1 MVQHMR
7 FACFSCQSTLRSV
20 WETADLRFANP
31 ENEVAFYE
39 GLQSQSLLL
48 AALAGLSFAAFQ
60 LVIIAILLVDEET
73 LREDVLS
80 GVYSIHFLLLPA
92 IAAASIGIVS
102 VGSLVK
108 EITRRSC
115 VLLEPLWAFAIAIN
129 IIVGFFQSRA
139 GRSLL
144 GGRTL
149 SGTLS
154 GCMDDRIDLE
164 ISAVLLTALVSICC
178 HCHLPRCC
186 YLWLLVG
193 LAMVSFVIQ
202 AFGTVCE
209 FSKAQGLAPRLLN
222 IGMMFFLLTTS
233 YSAAHRLEKKHREGW
248 LRTSPQEQIVR
259 EALARKELGK
269 IALARDLKIFRLYGC
284 CLVFGL
290 FQDFRIS
297 RGASRTA
304 RTLFGAAVTG
314 KSFLSF
320 VAEENR
326 EEFSAFCQRSDGSR
340 IPKSIGLKLIVQD
353 ALEPAHVLVIHH
365 GRHRSKEFLMG
376 IRLNTGLEDLRL
388 KMPEKEKSNFQHPIV
403 PVASTDYI
411 EPFEL
416 EHPDKRLPMMQDD
429 EPATIKSARSSDY
442 SGFSSGGSSA
452 SLCFSESQDGSSGF
466 SQVLSRRDQRTQTDA
481 FLCQTDQCV
490 ETVVPWKDVGFRC
503 KCSNR
508 APKPLSEE
516 RRAAIACRD
525 FRPRRQ
531 KRKVSSSL
539 EAMSGTWALE
549 SQFIGIAQSFM
560 HRLTFVGN
568 RCIDARGQKWK
579 VTQEGNDFFLI
590 KGRIWTSGGVLFR
603 EGKSGI
609 VMRFQPEEEEEEAD
623 PFEFAEDPDLNFEED
638 EQDGLKVLENILS
651 DGYFTSLTTDH

>member
-20 WETADLRFANP
+20 WETADLRFAHP
-31 ENEVAFYE
+31 ENEVAFCE

-48 AALAGLSFAAFQ
+48 AALAGLSYAAFQ
-60 LVIIAILLVDEET
+60 LVIIAVLLVEEES
-73 LREDVLS
+73 LREDVLG
-80 GVYSIHFLLLPA
+80 GVYSVHFLLLPA
-92 IAAASIGIVS
+92 IAAASIGVVS

-108 EITRRSC
+108 EITRCSC

-149 SGTLS
+149 F
-154 GCMDDRIDLE
+154 GCMDDRVDLE

-178 HCHLPRCC
+178 HLLPIRCC
-186 YLWLLVG
+186 YLWPLVG
-193 LAMVSFVIQ
+193 LAMMSFVIQ
-202 AFGTVCE
+202 AFGTLCQ
-209 FSKAQGLAPRLLN
+209 FSQAQGLAARLLN
-222 IGMMFFLLTTS
+222 VGMMFFLLTTS
-233 YSAAHRLEKKHREGW
+233 YSAAQRLEKKHRERW
-248 LRTSPQEQIVR
+248 LRTSRQEQILR
-259 EALARKELGK
+259 EALAQRELGK
-269 IALARDLKIFRLYGC
+269 IALARDLKVFRLYGC

-297 RGASRTA
+297 RGAPRTA

-340 IPKSIGLKLIVQD
+340 IPKSMRLKLIVQD
-353 ALEPAHVLVIHH
+353 ALAPAHVLVIHH

-376 IRLNTGLEDLRL
+376 IRLNTGLEDLKL
-388 KMPEKEKSNFQHPIV
+388 KMPEQKNNFHHPIV
-403 PVASTDYI
+403 PVASTEHI

-416 EHPDKRLPMMQDD
+416 EHPDKPLPMMQEDD
-429 EPATIKSARSSDY
+429 EPATMKSGRSSDY

-452 SLCFSESQDGSSGF
+452 SLCFSESPDGSSGF

-490 ETVVPWKDVGFRC
+490 ETVVPWEDVGFRC
-503 KCSNR
+503 KCSKR
-508 APKPLSEE
+508 APKPLSEA

-525 FRPRRQ
+525 LRPRRRQ

-539 EAMSGTWALE
+539 EEMSGTWALE

-579 VTQEGNDFFLI
+579 VTQEGDHFFLI
-590 KGRIWTSGGVLFR
+590 KGRIWTSGGVLYR

-609 VMRFQPEEEEEEAD
+609 VMRFLPEEEEEAD
-623 PFEFAEDPDLNFEED
+623 PFEFDEDPDLNFEED
-638 EQDGLKVLENILS
+638 EQDGLKVLEKMLY
-651 DGYFTSLTTDH
+651 DRYFAGLAPDD